1 MAAGQFRIFS
11 IAPGTSS
18 SGSLAIFAAIRRAS
32 SLVSS
37 LAASSRGALAAIPL
51 GRPQATQA
59 LREVAPTAGFAGP
72 IVYPNTKRVQ
82 VSHKEC
88 GAASGVSQRSTN
100 ASPLSTIG
108 RKRMA
113 KTLASLPPHNN
124 LEYKARL
131 HGSHCHQPHDKH
143 QPSIEPHR
151 SNWLL
156 DRVGPLRNRGNP

>member
-1 MAAGQFRIFS
+1 MLWRVKRTRIHITVKTHRS
-11 IAPGTSS
+11 RIPPHHTSHD
-18 SGSLAIFAAIRRAS
+18 
-32 SLVSS
+32 
-37 LAASSRGALAAIPL
+37 
-51 GRPQATQA
+51 RP
-59 LREVAPTAGFAGP
+59 V
-72 IVYPNTKRVQ
+72 
-82 VSHKEC
+82 
-88 GAASGVSQRSTN
+88 N

-113 KTLASLPPHNN
+113 KTLASSPPHNN

-156 DRVGPLRNRGNP
+156 DRVGPLRNR